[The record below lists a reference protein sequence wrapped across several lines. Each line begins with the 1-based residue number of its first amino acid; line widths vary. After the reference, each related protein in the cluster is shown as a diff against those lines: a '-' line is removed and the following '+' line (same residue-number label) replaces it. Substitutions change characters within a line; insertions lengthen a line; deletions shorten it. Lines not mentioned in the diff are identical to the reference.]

1 MNESS
6 KLSGVHS
13 SLADYHRSEK
23 FKAPEKEIEK
33 SIDTSNAGAIIRED
47 LEHAVHISPEE
58 KKKKEQAICTITKA
72 FTSGQIDEREFENI
86 KRQLIEKR
94 KSNNQNQ

>member
-1 MNESS
+1 MTNLYSQ
-6 KLSGVHS
+6 
-13 SLADYHRSEK
+13 
-23 FKAPEKEIEK
+23 
-33 SIDTSNAGAIIRED
+33 
-47 LEHAVHISPEE
+47 EE